1 MKVTRSEFAE
11 GFQLLGFVGLLV
23 GVFVVPSQWVSGTIR
38 PEAVVGVLASL
49 ACVTA
54 AMILAPSIKP
64 AFVVASLLLLMAG
77 AGYLAL
83 VPFVAAEVG
92 WHHWQRIGLLALA
105 SAAAAV
111 AGWYGVRRFRQRA
124 QPTVQPEVPA
134 SGRSLG

>member
-1 MKVTRSEFAE
+1 MKVTRSEFIE
-11 GFQLLGFVGLLV
+11 GFRRLGFVGLCV
-23 GVFVVPSQWVSGTIR
+23 GVFVVPSQWVSGSIR
-38 PEAVVGVLASL
+38 TEAMVGILASL
-49 ACVTA
+49 ACVFM
-54 AMILAPSIKP
+54 AMLLAVSIKP
-64 AFVVASLLLLMAG
+64 AVVVASQLLLVGG

-111 AGWYGVRRFRQRA
+111 AGWYGLRHLQQRA

-134 SGRSLG
+134 SGRSSG